1 VSIGLRDERVLI
13 YNPLP
18 TDATT
23 DDGFTSARYAVEASD
38 DDDGAWW
45 AAVVQLDAFS
55 LSSALQQD
63 TGTRFKLNMHAEAP
77 VGNDSIMRRL
87 TTGELVKVD
96 AVNELRS
103 VDTTIVAATW
113 RENARFTLDDDV
125 DDYTVASVDVE
136 PDPVTLSVG
145 TSDPEQFTA
154 TPRNAAGIALNGF
167 TPAWTSSDRDVLLMS
182 GGGIGTARAP
192 GTVTV
197 TATAGGVSGTA
208 DVTVTA

>member
-18 TDATT
+18 STT
-23 DDGFTSARYAVEASD
+23 EGEGFTSDRYAVNASV

-45 AAVVQLDAFS
+45 ANVVQLDAFS

-63 TGTRFKLNMHAEAP
+63 TGTRFKLNMAAEAP
-77 VGNDSIMRRL
+77 VTNASLIRRL
-87 TTGELVKVD
+87 STGEMMKVD
-96 AVNELRS
+96 AVNELER

-113 RENARFTLDDDV
+113 RENAQFSIEDDQP
-125 DDYTVASVDVE
+125 DYTVASVDVT

-145 TSDPEQFTA
+145 SSDPQQFTA
-154 TPRNAAGIALNGF
+154 TPRNAAGTALDGF
-167 TPAWTSSDRDVLLMS
+167 TPAWLSSNRAVLLMS
-182 GGGIGTARAP
+182 GGGLGTPRAP
-192 GTVTV
+192 GVVTV
-197 TATAGGVSGTA
+197 TATVAGISGTA

>member
-13 YNPLP
+13 YNQLP

-23 DDGFTSARYAVEASD
+23 DDGFTSARYAVEESP

-77 VGNDSIMRRL
+77 VGNDSLVRRL
-87 TTGELVKVD
+87 TTGELLKVD

-113 RENARFTLDDDV
+113 RENARFTIDSDV
-125 DDYTVASVDVE
+125 DAYTVASVDVS
-136 PDPVTLSVG
+136 PAAVTLSVAAED
-145 TSDPEQFTA
+145 SQQFAA
-154 TPRNAAGIALNGF
+154 TPRNAAGTALEGF
-167 TPAWTSSDRDVLLMS
+167 TPTWTSSNRNRLLLS
-182 GGGIGTARAP
+182 AGGLGEALSAGA
-192 GTVTV
+192 VVV
-197 TATAGGVSGTA
+197 TATVAGVSGTA